1 MIPEFLL
8 SFIWLFTMIRTL
20 KSSYK
25 FVRIFPLFYRTFST
39 QKKAKISFP
48 IYRSFSPSSLFSL
61 HVSTFIFLLIIDDL
75 CERRNYSD
83 FYYHAQLWN
92 NVSNYIKNL
101 NLYVVK
107 SKKSENNSAPSWVR
121 TRALVVRRLERRSLT
136 CEIVATALRL
146 LVTWPKAWDA
156 SISYE
161 FVVFIFYT
169 E

>member
-1 MIPEFLL
+1 MI
-8 SFIWLFTMIRTL
+8 ITL
-20 KSSYK
+20 KRSYK
-25 FVRIFPLFYRTFST
+25 FFRIFPLFYRPFSFFLLDFVDA
-39 QKKAKISFP
+39 KKAKISFP
-48 IYRSFSPSSLFSL
+48 FYRSFSPSSLFSL
-61 HVSTFIFLLIIDDL
+61 HGSTFIFLLIIDNL

-83 FYYHAQLWN
+83 FYYEKML
-92 NVSNYIKNL
+92 VIILSNL
-101 NLYVVK
+101 NVYVVK

-136 CEIVATALRL
+136 CEIVATAFRL

-156 SISYE
+156 SFYYE